1 MWNYPLES
9 ILQAFSLW
17 LLSLTR
23 EEAFNILPAV
33 WQHTKVERG
42 KRSEWEGAWLG
53 GKQVFKFLLDS
64 SVFSPGS
71 LFSALTEVSKIKGFL
86 SPSFQRVALL
96 HSAGGS
102 TLTLTFKVSSASD
115 PKFPGVLHGSK
126 VLWPPRIKRQV
137 SVDTSFQLDRLMN
150 ASPTDYGWSE
160 AVWLLKLGHRG
171 QAASTWLSWDPP
183 LRTQPPCCEEAKQ
196 PHVEAKCRWS
206 SWQSQLRSQP
216 RAGINCQ
223 TYERSSFQM
232 IPAPSFRAV
241 PTDATWCRDE
251 LFPPRPSQISASWA
265 N

>member
-183 LRTQPPCCEEAKQ
+183 LRTQPPCCEEAQ
-196 PHVEAKCRWS
+196 
-206 SWQSQLRSQP
+206 
-216 RAGINCQ
+216 
-223 TYERSSFQM
+223 
-232 IPAPSFRAV
+232 
-241 PTDATWCRDE
+241 ATWRAIWGA
-251 LFPPRPSQISASWA
+251 LVHQPLSLPS
-265 N
+265 